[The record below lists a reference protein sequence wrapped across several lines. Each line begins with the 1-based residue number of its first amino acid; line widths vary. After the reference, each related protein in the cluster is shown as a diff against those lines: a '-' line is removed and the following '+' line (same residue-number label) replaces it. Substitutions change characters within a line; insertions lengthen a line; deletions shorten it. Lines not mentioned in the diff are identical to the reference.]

1 MLTAI
6 IFLLLCIVGMY
17 RAYKQIHQAICDRK
31 YWLIAVDVA
40 ALVATLV
47 LGIFLLQYILTWIF

>member
-6 IFLLLCIVGMY
+6 IFLLLCIVGMS
-17 RAYKQIHQAICDRK
+17 RAYRQLRQAICDRK

-40 ALVATLV
+40 ALG
-47 LGIFLLQYILTWIF
+47 LGVYLLWYILTWIF

>member
-17 RAYKQIHQAICDRK
+17 RAYKQMRQAICDRK
-31 YWLIAVDVA
+31 YWLIAVNVA
-40 ALVATLV
+40 ALV

>member
-17 RAYKQIHQAICDRK
+17 RAYKQMRQAIFDRK
-31 YWLIAVDVA
+31 YWLIAIDVA
-40 ALVATLV
+40 ALV
-47 LGIFLLQYILTWIF
+47 LGIFLLRYILTWIF